1 MAPAVPFAL
10 LGVVQLLAV
19 AGWIG
24 LAGAA
29 AFPRLRRRITPLF
42 SLGALALAV
51 ADGWTAVE
59 FGSAASDRLA
69 WLRLLGLLLLAVGA
83 LGGSGQSLAMPMPAE
98 AVAGVVVPLGAGIKP
113 AVAGAAAGVIAGA
126 ASWWRGLR
134 RGADRLLGSALAIG
148 FVLTGVAAAL
158 ADPARSYPDAG
169 IAVLAARAAAT
180 LAIAVAVVLIAR
192 TSLLGKLTG
201 AILAGVVAM
210 AAGAVGIVGNGV
222 ADQVQS
228 QQSQR
233 LLQVAQGAQ
242 QTINALST
250 RAALNAQVVV
260 ACVQLPK
267 QCLEYLKTF
276 SDEPDYFGVI
286 VSPNGG
292 AAVVSQNGGKLS
304 NAALVQLSGSAIV
317 RAALKPTAL
326 PQSAAGGALLLPS
339 NPPVLAIVEA
349 APGRPGGSSD
359 ARLKPNIA
367 GVYGV
372 GIVDAYLKALS
383 SQIGYDLSLIAN
395 DQVIASN
402 LSAAQRGAVVA
413 EARTSHIER
422 LDAAINKVVAASGNS
437 PTAAFVALTEAG
449 NGDVRVATLAVTQ
462 PAGEAL
468 QAQRSVLQRMFL
480 TALGALIVVMLLAIA
495 LAQRIADPVRRLTV
509 AAGRV
514 RHGDLEST
522 TSVKSRDEVGLL
534 ARAFDAMT
542 SSLRTATDELRTA
555 ARQEAA
561 LRERLE
567 TVVESMSDGLVVTDP
582 RGRITTINATAAA
595 LLHVDVEPCI
605 GKALRDVLDVVDDS
619 GRSLLDA
626 TADGRTVEGRL
637 RPAGSETGV
646 PVRYGSAPLGNRQGR
661 VIVISDRSRENDIE
675 RMKTEFL
682 SNVSHELR
690 TPLTPI
696 RGYAELLARRTD
708 LSKQQVGTFVEEILT
723 STARMSRVVELLVD
737 VAALE
742 GGRVT
747 REESKASVRSLVDG
761 RLQAWK
767 NAYPD
772 RSGDFRRRVGTKLP
786 AVDIDVRWVNRALDE
801 LADNAV
807 KYTPRGTQI
816 TLTAVL
822 TDDERHVRVSVRDKG
837 PGFDPARAAELM
849 GDFAQA
855 DPSETRRVGG
865 MGLGLGF
872 VNRVADRFDLHFMI
886 EAEAGEGAD
895 FALLLPVW
903 TAPPA
908 QRRGPGS
915 RASTARAASDE

>member
-1 MAPAVPFAL
+1 
-10 LGVVQLLAV
+10 VQLLAV

-24 LAGAA
+24 LAGVA
-29 AFPRLRRRITPLF
+29 AFPRLRRRVTPLF
-42 SLGALALAV
+42 SVGALALAV

-69 WLRLLGLLLLAVGA
+69 WLRLVGLALLAVGA

-98 AVAGVVVPLGAGIKP
+98 AVAGVVVPLGAGIRP
-113 AVAGAAAGVIAGA
+113 AIAGGVAGVAAGAAA
-126 ASWWRGLR
+126 WWRSLR
-134 RGADRLLGSALAIG
+134 RGADRVLGTALAAG
-148 FVLTGVAAAL
+148 FVLTGGAAAL
-158 ADPARSYPDAG
+158 ADPARTHPSAG
-169 IAVLAARAAAT
+169 VALLATRAAAT

-210 AAGAVGIVGNGV
+210 AAGAVGMVGNGV
-222 ADQVQS
+222 ADEVQA

-276 SDEPDYFGVI
+276 SDEPFYFGALVYPG
-286 VSPNGG
+286 SG
-292 AAVVSQNGGKLS
+292 ATVVSQNGGKLS
-304 NAALVQLSGSAIV
+304 NAGLVQLAGSAIV
-317 RAALKPTAL
+317 QAALKPTAL
-326 PQSAAGGALLLPS
+326 PQSASGGALLLPGS
-339 NPPVLAIVEA
+339 PPVLAIVEA
-349 APGRPGGSSD
+349 APGRDHGSTD
-359 ARLKPNIA
+359 ARLKPILA

-372 GIVDAYLKALS
+372 GIVDAYLRALS
-383 SQIGYDLSLIAN
+383 GQIGYDLSLIAN
-395 DQVIASN
+395 GQVIASS
-402 LSAAQRGAVVA
+402 LPAAGRSAVVA
-413 EARTSHIER
+413 ESRTSRVER
-422 LDAAINKVVAASGNS
+422 LDAAVNKVVAASGNS
-437 PTAAFVALTEAG
+437 PTAAFVAITEAG

-462 PAGEAL
+462 PANEAL
-468 QAQRSVLQRMFL
+468 RAQRSVLQRMFL
-480 TALGALIVVMLLAIA
+480 TALGALLVVMLLAIA
-495 LAQRIADPVRRLTV
+495 LAQRIADPIRRLTV

-522 TSVKSRDEVGLL
+522 TTVKSKDEVGLL

-542 SSLRTATDELRTA
+542 SSLRSATDELRA
-555 ARQEAA
+555 AASQEAA
-561 LRERLE
+561 LRARLE
-567 TVVESMSDGLVVTDP
+567 TVVESMTDGLVVTDS

-595 LLHVDVEPCI
+595 LLHLDVEPCM

-626 TADGRTVEGRL
+626 TDDGRVVEGRL
-637 RPAGSETGV
+637 VPVGSDSGV

-708 LSKQQVGTFVEEILT
+708 LSKEQMGTFVDEILT
-723 STARMSRVVELLVD
+723 SAGRMSRVVELLVD

-742 GGRVT
+742 AGRVA
-747 REESKASVRSLVDG
+747 REETKASVRALVDG
-761 RLQAWK
+761 RLQVWK
-767 NAYPD
+767 TAYPERAD
-772 RSGDFRRRVGTKLP
+772 DLRRRVGTKLP
-786 AVDIDVRWVNRALDE
+786 SVDIDVRWVNRALDE

-807 KYTPRGTQI
+807 KYTPAGTQI

-822 TDDERHVRVSVRDKG
+822 TDDERHVRVSVRDTG
-837 PGFDPARAAELM
+837 PGFDPAHAAELM

-855 DPSETRRVGG
+855 DASETRRVGG

-872 VNRVADRFDLHFMI
+872 VNRVANRFDLHFTV
-886 EAEAGEGAD
+886 EAEVGAGAD

-903 TAPPA
+903 TAPA
-908 QRRGPGS
+908 EQRRGSGGRGAAPQP
-915 RASTARAASDE
+915 ASDE

>member
-19 AGWIG
+19 AAWIG
-24 LAGAA
+24 LAGVA
-29 AFPRLRRRITPLF
+29 AFPRLRRRVTPLF

-59 FGSAASDRLA
+59 FGSPASDRLA
-69 WLRLLGLLLLAVGA
+69 WLRLLGLALLAVGA
-83 LGGSGQSLAMPMPAE
+83 LAGSGQSLAMPMPAE
-98 AVAGVVVPLGAGIKP
+98 VAGVVVPLGAGPRP
-113 AVAGAAAGVIAGA
+113 AIAGGVAGGLAAAA
-126 ASWWRGLR
+126 AWVRGLR
-134 RGADRLLGSALAIG
+134 RGADRVLGAALATG
-148 FVLTGVAAAL
+148 FALTGAAAVL
-158 ADPARSYPDAG
+158 ADPAKQHPTAG
-169 IAVLAARAAAT
+169 IALLATRAAAT

-210 AAGAVGIVGNGV
+210 AAGAVGFVGNGV
-222 ADQVQS
+222 ADEVQS

-233 LLQVAQGAQ
+233 LMQVAQGAQ

-260 ACVQLPK
+260 ACRQLPK

-276 SDEPDYFGVI
+276 SDEPNYFGVL
-286 VSPNGG
+286 VVPHSG
-292 AAVVSQNGGKLS
+292 AVVVSQNGGKLN
-304 NAALVQLSGSAIV
+304 NAALVQLAGSAIV
-317 RAALKPTAL
+317 QAALKQTAL
-326 PQSAAGGALLLPS
+326 PQSAAGGALLLPG
-339 NPPVLAIVEA
+339 NPPILAIVEA
-349 APGRPGGSSD
+349 APGRANGSTD
-359 ARLKPNIA
+359 ARLTPELA

-372 GIVDAYLKALS
+372 GIVDAYLRALS
-383 SQIGYDLSLIAN
+383 AQIGYDLSLVAN
-395 DQVIASN
+395 GQVIASS
-402 LSAAQRGAVVA
+402 LPGPQRAAVLAD
-413 EARTSHIER
+413 ARSSRIER
-422 LDAAINKVVAASGNS
+422 LDATVNKVVAASGNS
-437 PTAAFVALTEAG
+437 PTAAFVAITEAG

-462 PAGEAL
+462 PANEAL
-468 QAQRSVLQRMFL
+468 RAQRSVLQRMFL
-480 TALGALIVVMLLAIA
+480 TALGALLVVMLLAIA

-561 LRERLE
+561 LRARLE
-567 TVVESMSDGLVVTDP
+567 TVVESMSDGLVVTDQK
-582 RGRITTINATAAA
+582 GRITSLNAMAAG
-595 LLHVDVEPCI
+595 LLHIEGEQCVGKSLADVF
-605 GKALRDVLDVVDDS
+605 DVVDDS

-626 TADGRTVEGRL
+626 TSDGRTVEGRL
-637 RPAGSETGV
+637 MPAGSDKGV

-661 VIVISDRSRENDIE
+661 VIVIADRSRENDIE

-682 SNVSHELR
+682 ANVSHELR

-708 LSKQQVGTFVEEILT
+708 LSRQQMGTFVEEILT
-723 STARMSRVVELLVD
+723 STGRMSRVVELLVD

-742 GGRVT
+742 AGQVA
-747 REESKASVRSLVDG
+747 REETKASVRSLVDA
-761 RLQAWK
+761 RVQAWK
-767 NAYPD
+767 NVYPERAD
-772 RSGDFRRRVGTKLP
+772 DFRRRVGTKLP
-786 AVDIDVRWVNRALDE
+786 AVDIDLRWVNRALDE

-807 KYTPRGTQI
+807 KYTPAGTQI
-816 TLTAVL
+816 TLTAML

-837 PGFDPARAAELM
+837 PGFDPAKAAELM

-855 DPSETRRVGG
+855 DASETRRVGG

-872 VNRVADRFDLHFMI
+872 VNRVADRFDLHFTI
-886 EAEAGEGAD
+886 EAEVGAGAD

-903 TAPPA
+903 TPPSAP
-908 QRRGPGS
+908 RRGAGS
-915 RASTARAASDE
+915 RAVTARDASDE